1 MALTDIGSIRFTT
14 YLEALAVEIRKA
26 RSGERTRLKLLA
38 AGARLLDNVGYRDLN
53 VIEISKEAGSAKGT
67 FFIYFK
73 TKDEFLQEL
82 ARRFIEFE
90 RQTLPL
96 LSPRASR
103 FSNSLGFVTWYERSF
118 LRNAG
123 VLRCIIQM
131 AEVDQTVR
139 GYWHE
144 RNANV
149 VAHVVDGTLQA
160 LGGPVDEAMLVLA
173 IRTAGGL
180 LDQSLF
186 ARTQVGA
193 DTGQRQ
199 DHDPEF
205 LCRLHAVMVYRA
217 LYGENPPAE
226 EAADILELLD
236 FRVKG

>member
-1 MALTDIGSIRFTT
+1 MTDIGSIRFTT

-38 AGARLLDNVGYRDLN
+38 AGARLLDNVAYRDLN
-53 VIEISKEAGSAKGT
+53 VVEISKEAGSAKGT

-73 TKDEFLQEL
+73 TKDEFLHEL

-90 RQTLPL
+90 RQTLPQ

-103 FSNSLGFVTWYERSF
+103 FSNSLAFVTWYERSF

-123 VLRCIIQM
+123 VLRCIVQM
-131 AEVDQTVR
+131 AEVDPIVR
-139 GYWHE
+139 ALWHE
-144 RNANV
+144 RNAT
-149 VAHVVDGTLQA
+149 VAGYVIDATLQA
-160 LGGPVDEAMLVLA
+160 LEGPVNEAMLVLTV
-173 IRTAGGL
+173 RTAGGL

-186 ARTQVGA
+186 ARTRVGA
-193 DTGQRQ
+193 DTGQPQ

-217 LYGENPPAE
+217 LYGENPPIE
-226 EAADILELLD
+226 EARDVLEAIS
-236 FRVKG
+236 FRAKA